1 MMVARRC
8 DSLSAMS
15 PASLSSV
22 FDLDRIQKLAGVRT
36 LARASMIAASDIEDL
51 TEVDGRLSAVVR
63 GTMPYRVAIWVE
75 GTKKP
80 RFSCTC
86 PQGED
91 GKFCKHAAAV
101 ALTLHGGG
109 RAALW
114 SGDDRPG
121 VGRVEDDP
129 VFEFLLGLDRAE
141 LARLVYDAAQRDSRT
156 AQRIEAKAA
165 ASVGQPAVDVKEW
178 RKAVTAAFGR
188 RSHYVDY
195 FEAPRWAAGVQD
207 LFDGLRGLLDDG
219 HAAEVIPLVEYAF
232 ERADKATGYVD
243 SSDGCFGQI
252 SWEIEDLHL
261 RACTAARPDPIALAR
276 RLVGFDL
283 EAELDTFRRAAATY
297 ADVLGAEGLAEYRR
311 LVQPRYEALPPPS
324 DRDHL
329 SDRFHVTN
337 AMLGIARACGDADEV
352 VAIRSRSLRSPH
364 DYEEIVEVLAAV
376 GRVDEAIGWARQ
388 GLAMDGREHQKRD
401 LRNQLV
407 ALLVDAGD
415 HAAAMQE
422 RLDAFHAQPAL
433 ETYKDLIAQSA
444 GAGSDPARQRAA
456 ALDWLN
462 GRAATAHGTATGS
475 VLVEILLYD
484 GDADAAW
491 DAAQAYGCDERW
503 WMTLARARETTHP
516 ADAIPVY
523 ERAVETLIDKKNAKA
538 YGEAVKLMTRIER
551 LHAAADDDGWPTYL
565 TEITTRHRAKRSL
578 IAKIHDQGWE

>member
-1 MMVARRC
+1 
-8 DSLSAMS
+8 MS
-15 PASLSSV
+15 PASLFSV
-22 FDLDRIQKLAGVRT
+22 FDLDRIQKLAGVRA
-36 LARASMIAASDIEDL
+36 LARASLTPASDIEDL
-51 TEVDGRLSAVVR
+51 TEVDRRLSAVVR
-63 GTMPYRVAIWVE
+63 GTMPYQVAIWVE

-109 RAALW
+109 RTALW
-114 SGDDRPG
+114 SGGDRQG
-121 VGRVEDDP
+121 AARVEDDP
-129 VFEFLLGLDRAE
+129 VFEFLLGLDHTE
-141 LARLVYDAAQRDSRT
+141 LAHLVHDAAQRDSRT

-188 RSHYVDY
+188 PSRFVDY
-195 FEAPRWAAGVQD
+195 HEAPRWAAGVQD

-261 RACTAARPDPIALAR
+261 QACTQARPDPVALAR
-276 RLVGFDL
+276 RLVGFELD
-283 EAELDTFRRAAATY
+283 AELDTFRRAAATY
-297 ADVLGAEGLAEYRR
+297 ADVLGVEGLAEYRR

-324 DRDHL
+324 DRDYL

-337 AMLGIARACGDADEV
+337 SMLGLARACGDTDEV
-352 VAIRSRSLRSPH
+352 VAIRSARPRSPH
-364 DYEEIVEVLAAV
+364 DYEEIVEVLADA
-376 GRVDEAIGWARQ
+376 GRVDEAIDWARQ
-388 GLAMDGREHQKRD
+388 GLAMEGREHQKRD

-407 ALLVDAGD
+407 ALLANAGNT
-415 HAAAMQE
+415 AAAVQE
-422 RLDAFHAQPAL
+422 RLDAFHAQPSL
-433 ETYKDLIAQSA
+433 SSYKDLVTQSA
-444 GAGSDPARQRAA
+444 GAESEPATRRAA
-456 ALDWLN
+456 ALEWLRD
-462 GRAATAHGTATGS
+462 RAAAEHATTTGS

-484 GDADAAW
+484 GEADSAW
-491 DAAQAYGCDERW
+491 NAAQTYGCDERW
-503 WMTLARARETTHP
+503 WMTLARAREADHP

-523 ERAVETLIDKKNAKA
+523 QRTVEALIDKKNAKA
-538 YGEAVKLMTRIER
+538 YNEAVKLMARIER
-551 LHAAADDDGWPTYL
+551 LHQAAGDDGWPPYL
-565 TEITTRHRAKRSL
+565 AGVTTRHRAKRSL
-578 IAKIHDQGWE
+578 IAKIHDQGWS